1 MIASLVVLIIY
12 AVFLRKIRGASVVF
26 LAFSI
31 PFFIYSYYDRENF
44 FLRAKSDAALK
55 IGVEYILQKRDISDT
70 IPSEFITKNPRCCS
84 VSQYYDGQA
93 ESHVAP
99 GERDKRS
106 IFSVVNDKLF
116 SLTGLEYYV
125 VFVTF
130 PGETSSSVVEISGNG
145 GRGSSTIAKSP
156 ASIEGDGNGSH

>member
-1 MIASLVVLIIY
+1 LIASIVVVLIYII
-12 AVFLRKIRGASVVF
+12 FFRKIRGSLFAF
-26 LAFSI
+26 LAVI
-31 PFFIYSYYDRENF
+31 ILFFIYSYYDRENF
-44 FLRAKSDAALK
+44 FLRAKSEAALK
-55 IGVEYILQKRDISDT
+55 IGVEYVLQKREFSDST
-70 IPSEFITKNPRCCS
+70 PSEFIKKNPRCCS

-93 ESHVAP
+93 ESYVTP
-99 GERDKRS
+99 SELDNRS

-156 ASIEGDGNGSH
+156 ASIEGDGNDSH